1 MVMAETMP
9 SPGVPLD
16 PPVSA
21 LVLSDRL
28 ITLAQ
33 AADHAGLRGTA
44 TRLVRLAH
52 SVLDEPDPGLRN

>member
-1 MVMAETMP
+1 MVVAEITP
-9 SPGVPLD
+9 SPAV
-16 PPVSA
+16 PVSP

-33 AADHAGLRGTA
+33 AADSAGLRGTA

-52 SVLDEPDPGLRN
+52 TVLEEPKLRYSN

>member
-1 MVMAETMP
+1 MVMAEIMP
-9 SPGVPLD
+9 SPAAPIS
-16 PPVSA
+16 P

-33 AADHAGLRGTA
+33 AADSAGLRGTA

-52 SVLDEPDPGLRN
+52 TVLEEPKLRYPN

>member
-1 MVMAETMP
+1 MVMTETMLP
-9 SPGVPLD
+9 SAV
-16 PPVSA
+16 PVSA

-33 AADHAGLRGTA
+33 AADSAGMRGTA

-52 SVLDEPDPGLRN
+52 AVLDEPEAAVRN